1 VVELPSRNP
10 FMSRVK
16 RLMTG
21 REDDFNGELG
31 NISGPRRIFQAR
43 TEAVLINERLM
54 EKQFQNYSL
63 NNLEH
68 QDITLY
74 KYQSFGKDAHRYGIN
89 FFQEAMLKETTGLFY
104 LNSKH
109 FKDERPKR
117 EIFTDLLMIVFWTN
131 LMMGYFEHMVE
142 SEVYKLKS
150 LNVLK
155 KGYKEYLEEE
165 EIKVLI
171 KHLSLAYAFRNLSEI
186 ASNSG
191 IPTGNPFD
199 YQWVAR
205 FYIMKKI
212 EDAEKIPMDFIGD
225 TRWYDG
231 IEKLFHKFFADN
243 EKREY
248 FFFSEKG
255 IDSILNIPIYL
266 IVEDDMPAFET
277 TIKSSPRTLEDF
289 MREAKPSN
297 RKFFREILSMV
308 EYSFE
313 LSINL
318 NNDVGLSVE
327 KGAGEI
333 IFELF
338 PQTYIHSMLASYS
351 DIICIPAK
359 TLQKIREYSEDLIS
373 RLLKTGFE
381 ADSEDKLT
389 LILDHKISRERWI
402 LILDLLREIASI
414 K

>member
-1 VVELPSRNP
+1 LPSRNP

-43 TEAVLINERLM
+43 TEAVLVNERLM
-54 EKQFQNYSL
+54 EKQFQSYSL
-63 NNLEH
+63 NNLDH
-68 QDITLY
+68 QNISLY
-74 KYQSFGKDAHRYGIN
+74 KYQSFGKDAHQYGIC
-89 FFQEAMLKETTGLFY
+89 FFQEAMLMETTGLFY
-104 LNSKH
+104 LSSNK

-117 EIFTDLLMIVFWTN
+117 EIYTDLLMIVFWTN

-150 LNVLK
+150 LKVLK
-155 KGYKEYLEEE
+155 KDYNEYLEEH
-165 EIKVLI
+165 EIAELI
-171 KHLSLAYAFRNLSEI
+171 KNLSLAYAFRNLSEI

-191 IPTGNPFD
+191 LPTGNPFD

-212 EDAEKIPMDFIGD
+212 EEAGKIPMDFIGD

-243 EKREY
+243 EKRDY

-255 IDSILNIPIYL
+255 LDSILNIPIYL
-266 IVEDDMPAFET
+266 IVEDDMPVFET

-289 MREAKPSN
+289 MRETKPSN

-338 PQTYIHSMLASYS
+338 PQTYIHSMLASYL
-351 DIICIPAK
+351 DIICIPEM

-381 ADSEDKLT
+381 ADSEGKLT

-402 LILDLLREIASI
+402 LILDLLREIAAI

>member
-1 VVELPSRNP
+1 LPSRNP

-54 EKQFQNYSL
+54 EKQFQIYSL
-63 NNLEH
+63 NNLETEAF
-68 QDITLY
+68 QLY
-74 KYQSFGKDAHRYGIN
+74 RYQSFAKDAHQYGIC
-89 FFQEAMLKETTGLFY
+89 FFQESLLKETTGLFY
-104 LNSKH
+104 LSSKK
-109 FKDERPKR
+109 FKDDRSKR

-142 SEVYKLKS
+142 SEVYKLTS
-150 LNVLK
+150 LGVLK
-155 KGYKEYLEEE
+155 KGYHEYIQEKG
-165 EIKVLI
+165 ISDLI
-171 KHLSLAYAFRNLSEI
+171 RNLSLAYAFRNLSEI

-191 IPTGNPFD
+191 LPTGNPFD

-212 EDAEKIPMDFIGD
+212 EKEGKIPMDFIGD

-243 EKREY
+243 EKRDY

-255 IDSILNIPIYL
+255 IDTILNIPSYL
-266 IVEDDMPAFET
+266 LVEDDMPVFET
-277 TIKSSPRTLEDF
+277 TIKSSPRTLDDF

-327 KGAGEI
+327 KGTGETL
-333 IFELF
+333 FELF
-338 PQTYIHSMLASYS
+338 PETYIHSLLASYS
-351 DIICIPAK
+351 DIICIPE
-359 TLQKIREYSEDLIS
+359 TTMQKIRDYSEELIS

-381 ADSEDKLT
+381 ADSEGKLT
-389 LILDHKISRERWI
+389 LILDHKINRERWV
-402 LILDLLREIASI
+402 LILDLLREISAI

>member
-1 VVELPSRNP
+1 MPSRNP

-63 NNLEH
+63 NNLANEEF
-68 QDITLY
+68 QLY
-74 KYQSFGKDAHRYGIN
+74 KYQSFGKDAHQYGIG
-89 FFQEAMLKETTGLFY
+89 FYQEAMMKETTGLFY
-104 LNSKH
+104 LTSKK

-117 EIFTDLLMIVFWTN
+117 EIYTDLLMIVFWTN

-155 KGYKEYLEEE
+155 KRYDEYLNETDIAE
-165 EIKVLI
+165 LI
-171 KHLSLAYAFRNLSEI
+171 KHLSLAYGFRNLSEI
-186 ASNSG
+186 AANSG
-191 IPTGNPFD
+191 LPTGNPFD

-212 EDAEKIPMDFIGD
+212 EKEGKIPMDYIGD

-231 IEKLFHKFFADN
+231 IEKLFHKFFEDN
-243 EKREY
+243 EKRDY

-255 IDSILNIPIYL
+255 IDRILNIPVYL
-266 IVEDDMPAFET
+266 IVDDDMPVFET

-289 MREAKPSN
+289 MREARPSN

-327 KGAGEI
+327 KGTGDI

-338 PQTYIHSMLASYS
+338 PQTYIHSLLASYS
-351 DIICIPAK
+351 DIICIPEA
-359 TLQKIREYSEDLIS
+359 TMQKIRDYSEVLIS

-381 ADSEDKLT
+381 ADSEGKLT
-389 LILDHKISRERWI
+389 LILDHKINRERWI
-402 LILDLLREIASI
+402 LILDLLREIAAI
-414 K
+414 KE

>member
-1 VVELPSRNP
+1 MPSKNP

-54 EKQFQNYSL
+54 ENQFQKYSL
-63 NNLEH
+63 NNLE
-68 QDITLY
+68 QEDICLY
-74 KYQSFGKDAHRYGIN
+74 EYQSFGKDAHQYGIN
-89 FFQEAMLKETTGLFY
+89 FFQEAMLKETTALFY
-104 LNSKH
+104 LTGNK

-117 EIFTDLLMIVFWTN
+117 EIYTDLLMIVFWTN

-155 KGYKEYLEEE
+155 KGYDDYLNENDISE
-165 EIKVLI
+165 LI
-171 KHLSLAYAFRNLSEI
+171 KHLSLAYSFRNLSEI
-186 ASNSG
+186 AFNSG
-191 IPTGNPFD
+191 LPTGNPFD

-212 EDAEKIPMDFIGD
+212 EKESKIPMDFIGD

-243 EKREY
+243 EKRDY

-255 IDSILNIPIYL
+255 IDTILNIPVYL
-266 IVEDDMPAFET
+266 IVEEDMPVFET
-277 TIKSSPRTLEDF
+277 TVKSSPRTLEDF

-297 RKFFREILSMV
+297 RKFFREILSLV

-338 PQTYIHSMLASYS
+338 PQTYIHSLLASYS
-351 DIICIPAK
+351 DIICIPEITMK
-359 TLQKIREYSEDLIS
+359 KIREYSEDLIS

-381 ADSEDKLT
+381 ADSEGKLT
-389 LILDHKISRERWI
+389 VILDHKINRERWI
-402 LILDLLREIASI
+402 LILDLLREIAAI

>member
-1 VVELPSRNP
+1 LPSRNP

-63 NNLEH
+63 NNLETD
-68 QDITLY
+68 DIQIY
-74 KYQSFGKDAHRYGIN
+74 KYLSFGKDAHQYGIS
-89 FFQEAMLKETTGLFY
+89 FFQEALLKETTGLFY
-104 LNSKH
+104 LSGKK

-131 LMMGYFEHMVE
+131 LMMGYFEHIVE

-150 LNVLK
+150 LGVLK
-155 KGYKEYLEEE
+155 KGYDEYLEETG
-165 EIKVLI
+165 ISNLI
-171 KHLSLAYAFRNLSEI
+171 KNLSLAYAFRNLSEI

-191 IPTGNPFD
+191 LPTGNPFD

-212 EDAEKIPMDFIGD
+212 EKEGKVPMDYIGD

-243 EKREY
+243 QKRDY

-255 IDSILNIPIYL
+255 IDTSLNIPVYL
-266 IVEDDMPAFET
+266 IVEEDMPVFET
-277 TIKSSPRTLEDF
+277 TVKSSPRTLEDF
-289 MREAKPSN
+289 MREARPSN

-327 KGAGEI
+327 KGTSEI

-338 PQTYIHSMLASYS
+338 PQTYIHSLLASYS
-351 DIICIPAK
+351 DIICIPEI
-359 TLQKIREYSEDLIS
+359 TMQKIRDYSEDLIS

-381 ADSEDKLT
+381 ADSEGKLT
-389 LILDHKISRERWI
+389 LILDHKINRERWI
-402 LILDLLREIASI
+402 LILDLLREIAAI

>member
-1 VVELPSRNP
+1 
-10 FMSRVK
+10 
-16 RLMTG
+16 
-21 REDDFNGELG
+21 
-31 NISGPRRIFQAR
+31 
-43 TEAVLINERLM
+43 
-54 EKQFQNYSL
+54 
-63 NNLEH
+63 
-68 QDITLY
+68 
-74 KYQSFGKDAHRYGIN
+74 
-89 FFQEAMLKETTGLFY
+89 
-104 LNSKH
+104 
-109 FKDERPKR
+109 
-117 EIFTDLLMIVFWTN
+117 
-131 LMMGYFEHMVE
+131 
-142 SEVYKLKS
+142 
-150 LNVLK
+150 LK

>member
-1 VVELPSRNP
+1 MPSRNP

-43 TEAVLINERLM
+43 TESVLVNEKLM

-68 QDITLY
+68 QDISLY
-74 KYQSFGKDAHRYGIN
+74 KYQSFGKDPHQYGIN

-104 LNSKH
+104 LSSKK
-109 FKDERPKR
+109 FKDERPKV

-155 KGYKEYLEEE
+155 KGYKEFLEEE

-171 KHLSLAYAFRNLSEI
+171 EHLSLAYAFRNLSEI
-186 ASNSG
+186 AFNSG

-205 FYIMKKI
+205 FYITKKI
-212 EDAEKIPMDFIGD
+212 EDADKIPMDFIGD

-255 IDSILNIPIYL
+255 IDSILNIPVYL
-266 IVEDDMPAFET
+266 IVEDDMPVFET

-338 PQTYIHSMLASYS
+338 PETYIHSMLASYS
-351 DIICIPAK
+351 DIICIPEM
-359 TLQKIREYSEDLIS
+359 TMQKIREYSEDLIS
-373 RLLKTGFE
+373 KLLKTGFE
-381 ADSEDKLT
+381 ADSEGKLT

-402 LILDLLREIASI
+402 LILDLLRAIAAI

>member
-1 VVELPSRNP
+1 MPSRNP

-43 TEAVLINERLM
+43 TEAVLVNERLM

-68 QDITLY
+68 QDICLY
-74 KYQSFGKDAHRYGIN
+74 KYQPFGKDALQYGIN

-104 LNSKH
+104 LNNKK

-155 KGYKEYLEEE
+155 KGYNEYLEEE
-165 EIKVLI
+165 EIKELI

-243 EKREY
+243 KKREY

-266 IVEDDMPAFET
+266 IVEDDMPIFET

-333 IFELF
+333 LFELF
-338 PQTYIHSMLASYS
+338 PETYIHSMLASYS
-351 DIICIPAK
+351 DIICIPEI
-359 TLQKIREYSEDLIS
+359 TMLKIREYSEDLIS
-373 RLLKTGFE
+373 KLLKTGFE
-381 ADSEDKLT
+381 ADSEGKLT

-402 LILDLLREIASI
+402 LILDLLRGIAAI